1 MEKKIRSISSNDRL
15 NKLLL
20 ENNGLVDILKFNLHV
35 PIEELSGGGC
45 TPDGILKKT
54 AGMDTQT
61 LREKY
66 PMM

>member
-1 MEKKIRSISSNDRL
+1 MNIEELNNTDNDRL
-15 NKLLL
+15 NMLL
-20 ENNGLVDILKFNLHV
+20 ETFSIAEILRYHLLV

-54 AGMDTQT
+54 AGMDAKT
-61 LREKY
+61 LRKNL

>member
-1 MEKKIRSISSNDRL
+1 MNIDELNNIDNDRL
-15 NKLLL
+15 NKLL
-20 ENNGLVDILKFNLHV
+20 ESNSLVDILKFNLHI
-35 PIEELSGGGC
+35 PIEDVSGGGC

-61 LREKY
+61 LRKKY

>member
-1 MEKKIRSISSNDRL
+1 MNFDELYNIDDDKL
-15 NKLLL
+15 NKLLEIYTL
-20 ENNGLVDILKFNLHV
+20 IQILKFNLHI
-35 PIEELSGGGC
+35 PIEDVSGGGC

-61 LREKY
+61 LRKKY

>member
-1 MEKKIRSISSNDRL
+1 MNIEELNNIDNDRL
-15 NKLLL
+15 NMLL
-20 ENNGLVDILKFNLHV
+20 ETYSLADILRFHLHI

-54 AGMDTQT
+54 AGIDAKT
-61 LREKY
+61 LRKKF

>member
-1 MEKKIRSISSNDRL
+1 MNFDELYNIDDDKL
-15 NKLLL
+15 NKLLEIYTL
-20 ENNGLVDILKFNLHV
+20 KQILKFNLHI
-35 PIEELSGGGC
+35 PIEDVSGGGC

-54 AGMDTQT
+54 AGMDTKT